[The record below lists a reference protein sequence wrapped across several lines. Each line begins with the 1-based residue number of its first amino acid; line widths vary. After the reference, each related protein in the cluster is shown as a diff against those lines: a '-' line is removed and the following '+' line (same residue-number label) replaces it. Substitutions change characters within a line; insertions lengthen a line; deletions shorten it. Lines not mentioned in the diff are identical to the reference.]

1 MRSEELRFSRPEGQL
16 LVVAEEALLTIKS
29 FQQHGPLSHEAG
41 GMLLGR
47 VLLGSNDMI
56 IDRATTPSPNDKR
69 GRFFFFR
76 SRGAAQKEVVEAWK
90 QSAGTINYLG
100 EWHTHPEKIP
110 TPSCKDRRNWIK
122 ITKQAHYSENVLFF
136 LIAGMDEI
144 RIWQISRGQ
153 KEPVMLTTGK

>member
-69 GRFFFFR
+69 GRFFSFDHAVRRKKKLWRLGNNRRGQLTTLENGILTLKR
-76 SRGAAQKEVVEAWK
+76 SRLLHA
-90 QSAGTINYLG
+90 
-100 EWHTHPEKIP
+100 
-110 TPSCKDRRNWIK
+110 
-122 ITKQAHYSENVLFF
+122 
-136 LIAGMDEI
+136 
-144 RIWQISRGQ
+144 RIDGIGSRSLS
-153 KEPVMLTTGK
+153 KRIILKMFCSS